1 MESFQDYQT
10 NNMDSVWS
18 PQPSVN
24 DAINNNNPDEGMSLA
39 SYQVPNQA
47 WNNNPPSASSVNTT
61 LPNMDLPNQIINR
74 AHNHNGSHVLIDP
87 VLLELDQEMLPKK
100 YRFEPIE
107 YSTSAAL
114 VCLRATN
121 NAQKAEQ

>member
-1 MESFQDYQT
+1 MDSFQQPHT
-10 NNMDSVWS
+10 RIMVPIWS

-24 DAINNNNPDEGMSLA
+24 DAINDIPDEGMSLA
-39 SYQVPNQA
+39 SYQVPNHA
-47 WNNNPPSASSVNTT
+47 WNNNPPSVSSVNTT

-74 AHNHNGSHVLIDP
+74 AHNHNGTRVLIDP